1 MAGIAISGVK
11 MQAKNPPKKTNG
23 NSLIGQIESGVISR
37 SHLKV
42 LVLSGAGVFMDG
54 YDLFIIGVALLVI
67 PFNTSKLITA
77 EISSAALLGAVFGAV
92 FFGNLADRLGRK
104 KLYVIDLLFFVVFAA
119 ASAFSQNLTELLLFR
134 FLLGIGI
141 GADYPISASYI
152 TEFVSNKHRGK
163 LIASVFAFQGLG
175 LIGGVVAG
183 IILIP
188 LGPDSWRWMLLSG
201 VIPAIIALT
210 ARTRMPETPRW
221 YISHG
226 KIEEAQKVLSGF
238 FGYKVPEERLEVIT
252 EKVSIRE
259 LLLSPYARRVFF
271 TSVSWFLVD
280 VGVYGVGI
288 LTPTLIAEIYGPSQ
302 PLLASVITSGELF
315 VFAGV
320 GYLLAIA
327 LVDVVGRK
335 PLQVV
340 GFFGMAVPLLA
351 DAFFQST
358 LLLVLVA
365 FFGVFYVFEN
375 MGPNTTTW
383 IYPVELFPTRLRGT
397 GHGIAATMGKVG
409 AVVATF
415 FLPLVYAAVG
425 LAAMLEIVSL
435 ACLIGAGL
443 TLYMGT
449 ETKRL
454 SLDDVSEIF
463 KSFYETFD
471 KISTNLEEAAQFLY
485 DRSVQLS
492 GKSNPDVEALAADIK
507 QYEHAG
513 DDIVHEAFIK
523 LDKKFLA
530 PIDRDDVTRLLKT
543 LDDTLDFID
552 ASVSRMNIYHLNS
565 FSPEIVKFTDIIL
578 GQAKEIRGAIIALKG
593 GHAPVAI
600 DAAAIRIH
608 ELENDA
614 DDLLHSCLAKLFTG
628 PSKASPFE
636 VIKEKEIYE
645 YLETTTDKAE
655 DVADVLR
662 SLLIK
667 YSL

>member
-1 MAGIAISGVK
+1 MQPNDEPREPSGDRLV
-11 MQAKNPPKKTNG
+11 A
-23 NSLIGQIESGVISR
+23 QIESGTVSK
-37 SHLKV
+37 SHLKI
-42 LVLSGAGVFMDG
+42 LALSGAGVFMDG

-67 PFNTSKLITA
+67 PFNTGKLSTA
-77 EISSAALLGAVFGAV
+77 EISSSALLGAVFGAV
-92 FFGNLADRLGRK
+92 FFGNLADKLGRK

-119 ASAFSQNLTELLLFR
+119 ASAFSQNLSELILFR
-134 FLLGIGI
+134 FLLGMGI

-175 LIGGVVAG
+175 LIGGVIAG
-183 IILIP
+183 YLLIP

-201 VIPAIIALT
+201 VIPAVIALT

-226 KIEEAQKVLSGF
+226 KTEEAQKVLSGF
-238 FGYKVPEERLEVIT
+238 FGYQVPKERLEVVT
-252 EKVSIRE
+252 ERVSMRE

-280 VGVYGVGI
+280 VGVYGIGI
-288 LTPTLIAEIYGPSQ
+288 LTPTLISEIYGPSK
-302 PLLASVITSGELF
+302 PPLASVVTSGELF
-315 VFAGV
+315 VFAGL

-327 LVDVVGRK
+327 LIDVVGRR
-335 PLQVV
+335 PLQIV
-340 GFFGMAVPLLA
+340 GFLGMGIPLLFA
-351 DAFFQST
+351 ALLQSAS
-358 LLLVLVA
+358 LLVLVA
-365 FFGVFYVFEN
+365 FFGIFYVFEN

-397 GHGIAATMGKVG
+397 GHGLAATAGKVG

-415 FLPLVYAAVG
+415 FLPLVLASVG
-425 LAAMLEIVSL
+425 QPTMLEIVSL
-435 ACLIGAGL
+435 ACFLGAGL
-443 TLYMGT
+443 TFYLGT

-463 KSFYETFD
+463 KSFYDTFD
-471 KISTNLEEAAQFLY
+471 RISANLVAAAQLLK
-485 DRSVQLS
+485 DRAVLLS
-492 GKSNPDVEALAADIK
+492 EQPEPDIVALAADVK
-507 QYEHAG
+507 RYEHKG

-543 LDDTLDFID
+543 MDDTLDFID
-552 ASVSRMNIYHLNS
+552 ASVSRMSIYHMRGFGPEVIE
-565 FSPEIVKFTDIIL
+565 FSKIIL
-578 GQAKEIRGAIIALKG
+578 SQTKEIRKAIIALKG
-593 GHAPVAI
+593 ANAPVII
-600 DAAAIRIH
+600 DSAAIRIH

-614 DDLLHSCLAKLFTG
+614 DDLLHSCLARLFADPERT
-628 PSKASPFE
+628 SPFD
-636 VIKEKEIYE
+636 VIKQKEVYE

>member
-1 MAGIAISGVK
+1 
-11 MQAKNPPKKTNG
+11 MQPSDQTKKSDG
-23 NSLIGQIESGVISR
+23 ASLLGQIESGKVTR
-37 SHLKV
+37 STIKV

-54 YDLFIIGVALLVI
+54 YDLFIIGAAVLFIPYVTSSFDTALI
-67 PFNTSKLITA
+67 I
-77 EISSAALLGAVFGAV
+77 SAALLGAVFGAV
-92 FFGNLADRLGRK
+92 FFGNLADKLGRK
-104 KLYVIDLLFFVVFAA
+104 RLYVIDLLFFVVFAA
-119 ASAFSQNLTELLLFR
+119 ASAFAQNLWELYLFR

-152 TEFVSNKHRGK
+152 TEFVSSKHRGK
-163 LIASVFAFQGLG
+163 LIASVFSFQGLG
-175 LIGGVVAG
+175 LIGGVIAVVLLA
-183 IILIP
+183 P
-188 LGPDSWRWMLLSG
+188 LGPDAWRYMLLSG
-201 VIPAIIALT
+201 VVPALIALT

-226 KIEEAQKVLSGF
+226 KTEAAQKVLTGF
-238 FGYKVPEERLEVIT
+238 FGYQVPEEKLEAVT
-252 EKVSIRE
+252 ERASVRE
-259 LLLSPYARRVFF
+259 LLLSPYGKRVLF
-271 TSVSWFLVD
+271 TSLSWFLVD
-280 VGVYGVGI
+280 VGVYGIGI
-288 LTPTLIAEIYGPSQ
+288 LTPTLIKSIYGPSK
-302 PLLASVITSGELF
+302 PLLASVYASGELF
-315 VFAGV
+315 IFAGL

-327 LVDVVGRK
+327 LIDVVGRK
-335 PLQVV
+335 PLQII
-340 GFFGMAVPLLA
+340 GFFGMAAPLLGYA
-351 DAFFQST
+351 YYQST
-358 LLLVLVA
+358 SLLALA
-365 FFGVFYVFEN
+365 GFFGVFYIFEN

-397 GHGIAATMGKVG
+397 GHGLAATVGKVG

-415 FLPLVYAAVG
+415 FLPLILATIGAAE
-425 LAAMLEIVSL
+425 MLEVVSV
-435 ACLIGAGL
+435 ACLLGAVL
-443 TLYMGT
+443 TIFLGT

-463 KSFYETFD
+463 KSFYDTFD
-471 KISTNLEEAAQFLY
+471 KISANLEGAAQLLH
-485 DRSVQLS
+485 DRAVQLS
-492 GKSNPDVEALAADIK
+492 QEPNPDVGALAIDVK

-552 ASVSRMNIYHLNS
+552 ASVSRMSIYHLRA
-565 FSPEIVKFTDIIL
+565 FSPEVVKFTDIIL
-578 GQAKEIRGAIIALKG
+578 GQAKEIRTAIIALKG
-593 GHAPVAI
+593 VEATVAI
-600 DAAAIRIH
+600 DAAAIKIH

-614 DDLLHSCLAKLFTG
+614 DDLLHSCLARLFTG
-628 PSKASPFE
+628 PGAASPLD
-636 VIKEKEIYE
+636 VIKEKEVYE